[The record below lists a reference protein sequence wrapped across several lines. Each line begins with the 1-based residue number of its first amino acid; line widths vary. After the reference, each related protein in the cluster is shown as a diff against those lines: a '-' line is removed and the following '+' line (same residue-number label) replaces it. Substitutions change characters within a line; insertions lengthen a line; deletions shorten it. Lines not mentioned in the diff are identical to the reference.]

1 MKEKLL
7 LWDGV
12 DSPWAKLVYNLL
24 LGYSDISNYLA
35 DIQLSERGALQFLQ
49 YGIFKEKVY
58 VM

>member
-12 DSPWAKLVYNLL
+12 DSPSAKLVYNLL
-24 LGYSDISNYLA
+24 LRYSDYLE
-35 DIQLSERGALQFLQ
+35 DTTTGRGALQFLQ
-49 YGIFKEKVY
+49 YGKFKEKVY

>member
-7 LWDGV
+7 LWDSV
-12 DSPWAKLVYNLL
+12 DSPLAKLVYNLL
-24 LGYSDISNYLA
+24 LRYNDIYNYLE
-35 DIQLSERGALQFLQ
+35 DTTIRKGSLQFLQ